1 MQMPQQG
8 QTRATP
14 ILRLTACCNMR
25 QTTCCAF
32 AQGCAAGGAARTKDG
47 GRRMSYRHRHPYP
60 FQTFR
65 HEIHLE
71 CRGCRVRWFGFS
83 RHLHTFV
90 ADRTKDVAPCMQ
102 IQFGWLVS
110 NYSGSGFWNW
120 DLASGIRI
128 HILSLA
134 FGYPSLRNNK
144 TLVWCPLRCF
154 FIAVTWTA
162 IGNELMRLWLWLRIL
177 RLSRGNSNKCHSL
190 ADSPDSREL
199 PPIFPF

>member
-110 NYSGSGFWNW
+110 NYSGSGFWE
-120 DLASGIRI
+120 LGSGIWHPASASTSCLWPLVIPPCETIRRWFGVPCV
-128 HILSLA
+128 A
-134 FGYPSLRNNK
+134 FS
-144 TLVWCPLRCF
+144 
-154 FIAVTWTA
+154 
-162 IGNELMRLWLWLRIL
+162 
-177 RLSRGNSNKCHSL
+177 
-190 ADSPDSREL
+190 
-199 PPIFPF
+199 